1 VAIFG
6 HDSMGMETALAH
18 ILPTRRT
25 FGLEITRLDMKLLAD
40 MLNKGAYDKKE
51 LTSLRAWVDKHIG
64 NRLDLSQS
72 NGNERFNQSLAL
84 YLIVRDILADLN
96 AVGGGFMS
104 QLEWGSDPR
113 GIPLP
118 VADAMESLFNSSF
131 DHNGPKSPLPFATEA
146 DVQGLLTMLYT
157 GWLSGGN
164 PPLFM
169 DFRKVWEPH
178 EIQALAKKLGVAFTG
193 EELWAK
199 RGLVDGDNSGS
210 ASFDWAGEPGDSVE
224 KIMANVS
231 MPAADLGYFP
241 GGGNSMAFITP
252 GGIDCIASRMA
263 YSDLTGM
270 FSLIWDE
277 ATTAELPK
285 PLAAAVANTSTPA
298 WPHTWIVPK
307 HATMIEYKQYAPAN
321 HFHAVWNLSSAR
333 LQYWMDL
340 ANVLS
345 VAPWA
350 GRPQWIE
357 NVDRPLPLLYL
368 LNGGENNT
376 KLLRAKG

>member
-1 VAIFG
+1 
-6 HDSMGMETALAH
+6 
-18 ILPTRRT
+18 
-25 FGLEITRLDMKLLAD
+25 
-40 MLNKGAYDKKE
+40 
-51 LTSLRAWVDKHIG
+51 
-64 NRLDLSQS
+64 
-72 NGNERFNQSLAL
+72 
-84 YLIVRDILADLN
+84 
-96 AVGGGFMS
+96 
-104 QLEWGSDPR
+104 
-113 GIPLP
+113 
-118 VADAMESLFNSSF
+118 
-131 DHNGPKSPLPFATEA
+131 
-146 DVQGLLTMLYT
+146 
-157 GWLSGGN
+157 
-164 PPLFM
+164 M
-169 DFRKVWEPH
+169 DFRKVWDPQ

-193 EELWAK
+193 EEIWAK

-210 ASFDWAGEPGDSVE
+210 ASFDWAGNPGDSVA

-231 MPAADLGYFP
+231 MPGVDLDYFP

-270 FSLIWDE
+270 FSMVWDE
-277 ATTAELPK
+277 ATTAEMPK
-285 PLAAAVANTSTPA
+285 PLADAVAKTSTSD
-298 WPHTWIVPK
+298 WPHTWIVPQ

-357 NVDRPLPLLYL
+357 GVDRPLPLLYL
-368 LNGGENNT
+368 LNGGENST